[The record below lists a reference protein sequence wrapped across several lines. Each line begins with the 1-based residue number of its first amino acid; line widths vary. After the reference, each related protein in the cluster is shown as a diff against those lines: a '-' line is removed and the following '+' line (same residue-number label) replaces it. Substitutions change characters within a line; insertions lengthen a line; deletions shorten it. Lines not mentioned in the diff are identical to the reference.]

1 MNLSFD
7 ISTSSIGI
15 AFGMNKIEYKQFNT
29 KSIKDKYKN
38 KEISDFNL
46 YVEIAKEVLNL
57 IDFNPDNIIIEEPI
71 FNSVNRKTVNKLITI
86 NTIISTM
93 LSTKYNKPIIHQ
105 NVNKVRSWMIKQGDS
120 DNKDVKAKTIEI
132 LNSKYKFNLNYKLN
146 DAADAIMHLLYFNTN
161 NNEST
166 VQTEQINQSVRKT
179 RRIKQ

>member
-1 MNLSFD
+1 MNASFD

-15 AFGMNKIEYKQFNT
+15 AFGMDKIEYKQFNT

-38 KEISDFNL
+38 KEISDINL

-166 VQTEQINQSVRKT
+166 V
-179 RRIKQ
+179 